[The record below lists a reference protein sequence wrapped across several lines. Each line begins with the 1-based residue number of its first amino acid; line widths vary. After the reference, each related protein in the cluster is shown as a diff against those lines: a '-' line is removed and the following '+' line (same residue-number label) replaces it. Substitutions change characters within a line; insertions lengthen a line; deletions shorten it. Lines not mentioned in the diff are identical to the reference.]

1 MKKISLV
8 LLCGVILLGVCG
20 CNKKDKI
27 NVEND
32 SYLNYS
38 SLSQYAKSQYAKQ
51 PVLYHDSYKINCPEL
66 TENSIISNFNGEFF
80 ITNNNVYQLNYEQVY
95 SNEKNCKLIGNIK
108 EGTKPIIFDNHTIVD
123 NKKNEYYISWE
134 KNEKGDYYIL
144 EPYTNIYEHFERFD
158 INLELVSAQKY
169 SNGNFGETYDII
181 TYTQNGLFA
190 YYIDGTYNEEKKY
203 YSYKINVDNINNERI
218 IKLYGSTIK
227 TDKAFYEINKRKT
240 NKEQCEKYADVKC
253 EYEYYL
259 KQNKILTKYYNEIMN
274 ITEGRIITYGYEVFD
289 MGLFKD
295 K

>member
-1 MKKISLV
+1 MKKISLL

-20 CNKKDKI
+20 CN
-27 NVEND
+27 
-32 SYLNYS
+32 SYLNDS
-38 SLSQYAKSQYAKQ
+38 SLSQYAKQQ
-51 PVLYHDSYKINCPEL
+51 VLYNGSYKINCPEL

-134 KNEKGDYYIL
+134 KNEKGDYYI
-144 EPYTNIYEHFERFD
+144 EAKTNIYQHFERFD

-190 YYIDGTYNEEKKY
+190 YYIDRTYNEEEKY

-274 ITEGRIITYGYEVFD
+274 ITDGKIITYDYEAFD
-289 MGLFKD
+289 KSLFKD

>member
-8 LLCGVILLGVCG
+8 LLCGIILLGVCG
-20 CNKKDKI
+20 CN
-27 NVEND
+27 
-32 SYLNYS
+32 SYLNDS
-38 SLSQYAKSQYAKQ
+38 SLSQYAKQQ
-51 PVLYHDSYKINCPEL
+51 VLYHDSYKINCPEL

-108 EGTKPIIFDNHTIVD
+108 EETKPIIFDNHTIVD
-123 NKKNEYYISWE
+123 NKKNEYNISWE
-134 KNEKGDYYIL
+134 KNEKGDYYI
-144 EPYTNIYEHFERFD
+144 EAKTNIYQQYFERFD

-190 YYIDGTYNEEKKY
+190 YYIDRTYNEEKKY

-274 ITEGRIITYGYEVFD
+274 ITGGKIITYGYEAFD
-289 MGLFKD
+289 NSLFKD

>member
-8 LLCGVILLGVCG
+8 LLCGIILLGVCG
-20 CNKKDKI
+20 CN
-27 NVEND
+27 
-32 SYLNYS
+32 SYLNDS
-38 SLSQYAKSQYAKQ
+38 SLSQYAKQQ
-51 PVLYHDSYKINCPEL
+51 VLYHDSYKINCPEL

-108 EGTKPIIFDNHTIVD
+108 EETKPIIFDNHTIVD
-123 NKKNEYYISWE
+123 NKKNEYNISWE
-134 KNEKGDYYIL
+134 KNEKGDYYI
-144 EPYTNIYEHFERFD
+144 EAKTNIYQQYFERFD

-190 YYIDGTYNEEKKY
+190 YYIDRTYNEEKKY

-274 ITEGRIITYGYEVFD
+274 ITGGKIITYGYEVFD
-289 MGLFKD
+289 NSLFKD